1 MKHIDSQAN
10 IQAVRKISSLF
21 NVTTLEIDEL
31 LGTVIDTARDTVGA
45 CNTSLLLVRDGK
57 KKALQFY
64 QASGE
69 NKGKLAD
76 FEIPPKTG
84 ISGLVVETGK
94 TIISNDVQNDPRWYR
109 AVSEKVKLQVKSIVC
124 LPLIVEGEVIGVV
137 QFLDKIDE
145 SPFSEREAKV
155 LERFANLIA
164 KFFQISKTREVLGE
178 EFDRLREKYMQRYLI
193 VGESPAIKSCI
204 HLAEKVAPAKA
215 AILVTGESGTGK
227 ELFAHLVHDQS
238 PRQNKPFVSVSCGA
252 LPASIL
258 ERELFGHERGA
269 FTGADS
275 RKIGLFEAADT
286 GTLFLDEIGE
296 MPLDMQVK
304 LLRVLQEETFLRL
317 GGTENIKVD
326 VRIITAT
333 NRDLEKMTQSGDFR
347 QDLYY
352 RINVINM
359 KLPSLR
365 ERKGDIPDLVAYFV
379 RKHTT
384 DSKPSKKISKN
395 IINHLMSY
403 SWPGNIREL
412 ENAVERAIV
421 LCEGD
426 ELTVD
431 LFPLEGTQAPVEIN
445 VGSTLKDASDAFRR
459 TFIKN
464 TLKTTRGSRTKAAQI
479 LDIQRSY
486 LSRLLKELD
495 INDEKI

>member
-1 MKHIDSQAN
+1 MRHIDSQAN

-21 NVTTLEIDEL
+21 NVTSLEIDEL
-31 LGTVIDTARDTVGA
+31 LGKVIDTAREIVGA
-45 CNTSLLLVRDGK
+45 CNASLMLIHDEK
-57 KKALQFY
+57 KKSLHFY
-64 QASGE
+64 QASG
-69 NKGKLAD
+69 NDKGKLAD

-84 ISGLVVETGK
+84 ISGLVVESGK
-94 TIISNDVQNDPRWYR
+94 AIISNDVQNDSRWYR
-109 AVSEKVKLQVKSIVC
+109 EVSDKVKLQVKSISC
-124 LPLIVEGEVIGVV
+124 LPLIIEKEVIGVV
-137 QFLDKIDE
+137 QFLDKHDE
-145 SPFSEREAKV
+145 SPFTDQDVKV
-155 LERFANLIA
+155 LERFSNLIA
-164 KFFQISKTREVLGE
+164 KFLQISRTREVLGE
-178 EFDRLREKYMQRYLI
+178 EFDRLRDKYMQRYLI
-193 VGESPAIKSCI
+193 VGESEAIKNCI
-204 HLAEKVAPAKA
+204 RLAEKVAPAKA
-215 AILVTGESGTGK
+215 AILISGESGTGK

-238 PRQNKPFVSVSCGA
+238 PRQHKPFVSVSCGA

-258 ERELFGHERGA
+258 ERELFGHEKGA

-304 LLRVLQEETFLRL
+304 LLRVLQEESFIRL

-333 NRDLEKMTQSGDFR
+333 NRDLEKMTQEGNFR
-347 QDLYY
+347 QDLFY

-365 ERKGDIPDLVAYFV
+365 ERKEDIPDLVTYFTK
-379 RKHTT
+379 KHVN
-384 DSKPSKKISKN
+384 DSTPSKKFKKN
-395 IINHLMSY
+395 LINHLMGY
-403 SWPGNIREL
+403 YWPGNIREL

-421 LCEGD
+421 LCEEE

-486 LSRLLKELD
+486 LSRLLKELN
-495 INDEKI
+495 INEDKI

>member
-1 MKHIDSQAN
+1 MRHIDSQAN

-21 NVTTLEIDEL
+21 NVTSLEIDEL
-31 LGTVIDTARDTVGA
+31 LGKVIDTAREIVGA
-45 CNTSLLLVRDGK
+45 CNASLMLIHDEK
-57 KKALQFY
+57 KKSLHFY
-64 QASGE
+64 QASG
-69 NKGKLAD
+69 NDKGKLAD

-84 ISGLVVETGK
+84 ISGLVVESGK
-94 TIISNDVQNDPRWYR
+94 AIISNDVQNDSRWYR
-109 AVSEKVKLQVKSIVC
+109 EVSDKVKLQVKSISC
-124 LPLIVEGEVIGVV
+124 LPLIIEKEVIGVV
-137 QFLDKIDE
+137 QFLDKHDE
-145 SPFSEREAKV
+145 SPFTDQDVKV
-155 LERFANLIA
+155 LERFSNLIA
-164 KFFQISKTREVLGE
+164 KFLQISRTREVLGE
-178 EFDRLREKYMQRYLI
+178 EFDRLRDKYMQRYLI
-193 VGESPAIKSCI
+193 VGESEAIKNCI
-204 HLAEKVAPAKA
+204 RLAEKVAPAKA
-215 AILVTGESGTGK
+215 AILISGESGTGK

-238 PRQNKPFVSVSCGA
+238 PRQHKPFVSVSCGA

-258 ERELFGHERGA
+258 ERELFGHEKGA

-304 LLRVLQEETFLRL
+304 LLRVLQEESFIRL

-333 NRDLEKMTQSGDFR
+333 NRDLEKMTQEGNFR
-347 QDLYY
+347 QDLFY

-365 ERKGDIPDLVAYFV
+365 ERKEDIPDLVTYFTK
-379 RKHTT
+379 KHVN
-384 DSKPSKKISKN
+384 DSTPSKKFKKN
-395 IINHLMSY
+395 LINHLMGY

-421 LCEGD
+421 LCEEE

-486 LSRLLKELD
+486 LSRLLKELN
-495 INDEKI
+495 INEDKI